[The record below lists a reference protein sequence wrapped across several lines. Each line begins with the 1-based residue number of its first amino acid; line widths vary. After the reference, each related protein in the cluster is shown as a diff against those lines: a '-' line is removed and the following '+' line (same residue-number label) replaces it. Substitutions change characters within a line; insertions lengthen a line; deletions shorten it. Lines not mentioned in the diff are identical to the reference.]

1 VQVQEPQRESQE
13 RQIPKEPGREIQM
26 RQPELQILEM
36 QRVVQSHRKE
46 RIQMQ
51 MVQEHRI
58 ETWLRILAV
67 RVQVL
72 RILAVRV
79 QVLQREWRPELQMV
93 TNPIV
98 GQTFIDFCLV

>member
-1 VQVQEPQRESQE
+1 
-13 RQIPKEPGREIQM
+13 M

-36 QRVVQSHRKE
+36 LRVVQSRHRKE

-51 MVQEHRI
+51 RVQEHRI
-58 ETWLRILAV
+58 ETGLRILAV

-72 RILAVRV
+72 RILVVRV

-98 GQTFIDFCLV
+98 GQTFNDFCLV